1 MKYFILI
8 LGFIITSQTMVNGQD
23 PRLCEQYFRNGE
35 YDKASICFQKVFE
48 KNPSRDY
55 YFDRYIETLLLSE
68 QYKDYEKQIKKRIKK
83 YPQKVQLYVSYG
95 EMFERQFEQEKA
107 NKQYRRAISNLPANR
122 TEIIRL
128 SQKFIKLT
136 KYDFALESYKKGSD
150 LLKDKAIFA
159 YELGDLYR
167 QKGDR
172 VPMIENYIVSLK
184 TTPTRLN
191 SLKTIF
197 QRFFGKDDFKE
208 LQLQLYQAINDEPDQ
223 MVLLEMMS
231 WVFIQKK
238 DYKNA
243 FRQVKAIDKRT
254 KDTGGRVYR
263 LAQMAQRAK
272 DYDAAIKAYEYLVEE
287 KGRTNTYYIDSKKE
301 MLKCKRLRLV
311 DGYDY
316 TKEDLKQLEAEYETF
331 LTEFGKN
338 ATSGNIVY
346 ELAELEAFYLNDL
359 EKAIGLLDELIE
371 TPGVRRHLL
380 AESKLALGDYYL
392 MDGEIWES
400 TLLYSQVDK
409 GYKDD
414 VLGQRARFK
423 NAKLSYF
430 KGDFEWAQTQ
440 FSVLKASTSKL
451 IANDALDLSVFIL
464 DNLALD
470 TVILPM
476 YLFSQAELL
485 IFQNRFDD
493 AFVKMDSII
502 QKFPNHSLQD
512 DIYFAKAAIYKKQR
526 KYDLEAQ
533 MYQNIIDN
541 FKESIRVDNSLF
553 ALAGLYERHL
563 NDKEK
568 AQKLYEQII
577 LDFSNSTFAV
587 EARKRF
593 RELRGDFQ

>member
-1 MKYFILI
+1 MKYFIVI
-8 LGFIITSQTMVNGQD
+8 LGLLITTQTVLTAQD

-35 YDKASICFQKVFE
+35 YDKASLCFQKIFQ
-48 KNPSRDY
+48 KNPTRDY
-55 YFDRYIETLLLSE
+55 YFDRYVETLMLSE
-68 QYKDYEKQIKKRIKK
+68 QYNRCEKELKKRIKK
-83 YPQKVQLYVSYG
+83 YPQKVKLYVDYG
-95 EMFERQFEQEKA
+95 AMLERQFKQEKA
-107 NKQYRRAISNLPANR
+107 NKQYKRAIDNLPKNR

-136 KYDFALESYKKGSD
+136 KYDLALESYKKGSE
-150 LLKDKAIFA
+150 LLADKKIFA

-172 VPMIENYIVSLK
+172 QPMIENYIISLK
-184 TTPTRLN
+184 ATPTRLN

-197 QRFFGKDDFKE
+197 QRFFGADDFKE
-208 LQLQLYQAINDEPDQ
+208 LQLQLYQAINDTPDE

-272 DYDAAIKAYEYLVEE
+272 DYDAAIKAYEYLIEE

-316 TKEDLKQLEAEYETF
+316 TQEDLKTLEAEYETF

-346 ELAELEAFYLNDL
+346 ELAELEAFFLNDL
-359 EKAIGLLDELIE
+359 DKAIELMEELIE

-380 AESKLALGDYYL
+380 AESKIALGDYYL

-409 GYKDD
+409 AYKDD
-414 VLGQRARFK
+414 VLGQKARFK

-430 KGDFEWAQTQ
+430 KGDYYLMDGEIWESTLLYSQVDKAYKDD
-440 FSVLKASTSKL
+440 VLGQKA
-451 IANDALDLSVFIL
+451 
-464 DNLALD
+464 
-470 TVILPM
+470 
-476 YLFSQAELL
+476 
-485 IFQNRFDD
+485 
-493 AFVKMDSII
+493 
-502 QKFPNHSLQD
+502 
-512 DIYFAKAAIYKKQR
+512 
-526 KYDLEAQ
+526 
-533 MYQNIIDN
+533 
-541 FKESIRVDNSLF
+541 
-553 ALAGLYERHL
+553 
-563 NDKEK
+563 
-568 AQKLYEQII
+568 
-577 LDFSNSTFAV
+577 
-587 EARKRF
+587 
-593 RELRGDFQ
+593 